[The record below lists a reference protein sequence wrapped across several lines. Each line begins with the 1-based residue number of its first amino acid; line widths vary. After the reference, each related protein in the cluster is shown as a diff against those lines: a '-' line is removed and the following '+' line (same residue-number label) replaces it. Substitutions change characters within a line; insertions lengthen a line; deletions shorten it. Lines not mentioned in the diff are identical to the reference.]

1 MIRALRCRLFPGLL
15 LLALAF
21 LPCTGIAQGIFRC
34 TTADGQVRFSDKPA
48 PDGNCETVEV
58 APGPDESRVEE
69 AAEIEQGIKESAEAL
84 AEDRHKREAEREK
97 LAEER
102 RKQEEEQEKAR
113 QRQEAEARKY
123 NNWRY
128 GGSWPIYPP
137 RPEPP
142 IHKPYPPGPEP
153 GPPIEQPGWP
163 SQMNPPLR
171 SGGIQR

>member
-15 LLALAF
+15 VLVLAYS
-21 LPCTGIAQGIFRC
+21 PCTGFAQGIFRC
-34 TTADGQVRFSDKPA
+34 TAADGQVRFSDKPA

-69 AAEIEQGIKESAEAL
+69 AVGIERGIKESAEAL

-102 RKQEEEQEKAR
+102 RKQEEEEEKVR
-113 QRQEAEARKY
+113 QRQEAEAREY

-128 GGSWPIYPP
+128 GGSWPIY
-137 RPEPP
+137 RPWPVPP

-153 GPPIEQPGWP
+153 EHPIEQPGRP
-163 SQMNPPLR
+163 SQLNPPLR